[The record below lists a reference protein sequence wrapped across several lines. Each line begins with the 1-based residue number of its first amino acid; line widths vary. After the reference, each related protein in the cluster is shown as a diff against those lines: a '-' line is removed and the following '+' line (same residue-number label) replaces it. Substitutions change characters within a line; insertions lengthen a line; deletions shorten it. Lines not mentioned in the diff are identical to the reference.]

1 MLDLKTRKAVSN
13 SAKSPREQAIK
24 HAIGM
29 ITGLL
34 KVVIYLLQHGVY
46 VIGFRGW
53 RTDAG
58 LDRIVVQVVA
68 SPYLNTLFR
77 DAIWLK
83 QRRDGALTIH
93 TWFADRWGIRIEWED
108 VCTNTH

>member
-1 MLDLKTRKAVSN
+1 MALNQTQ
-13 SAKSPREQAIK
+13 KSPRELAVT
-24 HAIGM
+24 HAIRT

-53 RTDAG
+53 RNAAG
-58 LDRIVVQVVA
+58 VDNIVVTVAA
-68 SPYLNTLFR
+68 SPYLTTLFR
-77 DAIWLK
+77 DATWLK
-83 QRRDGALTIH
+83 QRHDGALTIH

-108 VCTNTH
+108 VCASTH